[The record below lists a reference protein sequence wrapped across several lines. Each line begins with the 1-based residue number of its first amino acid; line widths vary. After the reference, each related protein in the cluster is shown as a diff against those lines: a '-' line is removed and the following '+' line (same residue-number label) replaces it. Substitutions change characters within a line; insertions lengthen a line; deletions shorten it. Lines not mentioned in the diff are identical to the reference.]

1 LLTCH
6 RIGFNGAFGKR
17 SLESDLRRSHKG
29 AEGYFSMN
37 PKKKGALV
45 CPLLLLSATVLAQ
58 QPATLDIDAQK
69 PLAQV
74 SPTLYGLMTEEINH
88 SYDGGLY
95 PELIRNRA
103 FMDNSYG
110 PHGWVLVER
119 GNAQASM
126 ELDKAT
132 GPSTAIPHS
141 LKVSIRKADANNQAG
156 AANTGYWGMAVRS
169 NETYQCSFYARSD
182 AGLTGPLVAR
192 LASDRTGA
200 VLAQASVPA
209 ITGEW
214 QQYKLALKTGT
225 VPIVNAENHFELA
238 ASHSG
243 SFYLSM
249 VSVFPP
255 TYHDREYGLRPD
267 LMEKLAAMQPKF
279 LRLPGG
285 NYLEGD
291 HISERFEWKKTIG
304 PWIDRPTHIS
314 PWNYHSSDGMGL
326 LEFLEWCEDLKI
338 QPVLAVYA
346 GYSMKQEHVE
356 PGADLEPYVQDALEE
371 IEYVTGGPNTKWG
384 AERAKDGHPAPFA
397 LTYVEI
403 GNEDWFDRS
412 NSYGG
417 RYAQFYKAIKARYP
431 QLQLIATTPV
441 TTVKPDVID
450 DHYYRSA
457 AEFFNDTHH
466 YDKTDRNGPKI
477 FVGEWATREGT
488 PTPNMGAALGDAAWM
503 TGMERNSDL
512 IVMASYAPLL
522 TNVNPGALQW
532 DTDLIGYDAVNSYGS
547 PSYYAQVLFAGHLGN
562 EVLAA
567 QIANAGSRFFAS
579 TTRDSAT
586 GTIHLKLV
594 NGSSIPQAV
603 RVHLG
608 GVTSVD
614 KDAPLTTLRGNTP
627 EETNSITDPRRIMPV
642 SSAIHNAAANFEHTL
657 PPYSIQVLDIKA
669 R

>member
-1 LLTCH
+1 MKN
-6 RIGFNGAFGKR
+6 ISEGA
-17 SLESDLRRSHKG
+17 
-29 AEGYFSMN
+29 
-37 PKKKGALV
+37 
-45 CPLLLLSATVLAQ
+45 LLSALLLIAAGVQAQ

-69 PLAQV
+69 PIAQV

-110 PHGWVLVER
+110 PHGWVLIEQ
-119 GNAQASM
+119 GDAQASM
-126 ELDKAT
+126 ELEKDT
-132 GPSTAIPHS
+132 GPSAAIPRS
-141 LKVSIRKADANNQAG
+141 LKISIQTADDKNQAG
-156 AANTGYWGMAVRS
+156 VANTGYWGMAVRS
-169 NETYQCSFYARSD
+169 NETYQCSYYARSD
-182 AGLTGPLVAR
+182 GGLTGPLVAR
-192 LASDRTGA
+192 LVSDRTGA

-209 ITGEW
+209 VTGEW
-214 QQYKLALKTGT
+214 QHYKLALKTGT

-238 ASHSG
+238 ASHPG
-243 SFYLSM
+243 NLYLSM

-346 GYSMKQEHVE
+346 GYSMKQEHVD
-356 PGADLEPYVQDALEE
+356 PGPDLEPYVQDALDE
-371 IEYVTGGPNTKWG
+371 IEYVTGGANTKWG

-417 RYAQFYKAIKARYP
+417 RYAQFYKTIKARYP

-457 AEFFNDTHH
+457 TEFFNDTHH

-512 IVMASYAPLL
+512 IVMASYAPML

-547 PSYYAQVLFAGHLGN
+547 PSYYAQAIFAGHLGN
-562 EVLAA
+562 EVLGA
-567 QIANAGSRFFAS
+567 QVTNAGPRFFESA
-579 TTRDSAT
+579 TRDSAT

-603 RVHLG
+603 RIHLS

-614 KDAPLTTLRGNTP
+614 KDASLTTLRGKTP

-642 SSAIHNAAANFEHTL
+642 SSAIHNAAATFEHTL

>member
-1 LLTCH
+1 MKNT
-6 RIGFNGAFGKR
+6 
-17 SLESDLRRSHKG
+17 S
-29 AEGYFSMN
+29 EG
-37 PKKKGALV
+37 V
-45 CPLLLLSATVLAQ
+45 LLSALLLIAAGVQAQ

-69 PLAQV
+69 PIAQV

-110 PHGWVLVER
+110 PHGWVLIEQ

-126 ELDKAT
+126 ELDKDT
-132 GPSTAIPHS
+132 GPSTAIPRS
-141 LKVSIRKADANNQAG
+141 LKVSIQTADAKNQAG
-156 AANTGYWGMAVRS
+156 VANTGYWGMAVRS

-182 AGLTGPLVAR
+182 GGLTGPVVAR
-192 LASDRTGA
+192 LVSDRTGA

-225 VPIVNAENHFELA
+225 VSAVSGENHFELA
-238 ASHSG
+238 ASHPG
-243 SFYLSM
+243 NLYLSM

-291 HISERFEWKKTIG
+291 HIPERFEWKKTIG

-346 GYSMKQEHVE
+346 GYSMKQEHVD
-356 PGADLEPYVQDALEE
+356 PGPDLEPYVQDALEE
-371 IEYVTGGPNTKWG
+371 IEYVTGGTNTKWG
-384 AERAKDGHPAPFA
+384 AERAKDGHPTPFA

-457 AEFFNDTHH
+457 TEFFNDTHH

-547 PSYYAQVLFAGHLGN
+547 PSYYAQVIFAGHLGN
-562 EVLAA
+562 EVLGA
-567 QIANAGSRFFAS
+567 QIANAGPRFFESA
-579 TTRDSAT
+579 TRDSAT

-594 NGSSIPQAV
+594 NGSSIPQTV
-603 RVHLG
+603 RIHLN
-608 GVTSVD
+608 GVTVVD

-627 EETNSITDPRRIMPV
+627 EETNSITDSRRIMPV
-642 SSAIHNAAANFEHTL
+642 SSAIHNAAATFEHTL
-657 PPYSIQVLDIKA
+657 PPYSIQALDIQAK
-669 R
+669 